1 MCLCI
6 DYLKKMLRS
15 GHGANVAAY
24 SSINHERLDREL
36 ETNDSLPVL
45 SIILTMIYDLMQFQE
60 KTRSAK
66 EGKWRIHEGRGGGKQ
81 GNTRN
86 TENGVK
92 DEVLERKE
100 MEEESQD
107 LDSIHLKQQTSLL
120 LMKRE
125 RKEISFSC
133 QEIKNEIEPTSTS
146 SLFSPHFDSCCLLVD
161 TSYILSLSLSF
172 LIAIKVN
179 GGKETTCVCLL
190 IFCLHSN
197 CCHRLHYTL
206 TLILL
211 IKRIPKWSF
220 SFRHSLHSFIL
231 FMPDSP
237 LEFLR

>member
-1 MCLCI
+1 
-6 DYLKKMLRS
+6 
-15 GHGANVAAY
+15 
-24 SSINHERLDREL
+24 
-36 ETNDSLPVL
+36 
-45 SIILTMIYDLMQFQE
+45 MQFQE

-66 EGKWRIHEGRGGGKQ
+66 ERKWRIHEGRGERRRGGGKQ

-100 MEEESQD
+100 RWRRRIKILTRFIPSSKVFSF
-107 LDSIHLKQQTSLL
+107 DSSG
-120 LMKRE
+120 E

-146 SLFSPHFDSCCLLVD
+146 SLFSWLWFLLSCCIKSSCV
-161 TSYILSLSLSF
+161 SLPPDC
-172 LIAIKVN
+172 N
-179 GGKETTCVCLL
+179 QGQWWKETTCVCLL
-190 IFCLHSN
+190 IFCILSN

-220 SFRHSLHSFIL
+220 SFRHSLHSFIH